1 MEREEIIIN
10 LKLIESVQ
18 KMQKL
23 TTRDVYLNI
32 EFPSLIPECVRR
44 WKRQDGRDATIRKIN
59 EIVNCAIELS
69 KQGDVAIKDYLMKS
83 CVGISNLKETYLVC
97 NQTCAR
103 LDMILD
109 KIHSIEIITNEKVS
123 NLTNEKVTN
132 LTNEKVNL
140 TNEKVTNLINEK
152 INLTN
157 EKVNL
162 TNEKVN
168 LTNEKGTNL
177 TNEKVTNLIN
187 EKITNKK

>member
-32 EFPSLIPECVRR
+32 ESPSLIPECVRR
-44 WKRQDGRDATIRKIN
+44 WKRQDGRDSTIRKIN

-69 KQGDVAIKDYLMKS
+69 KQNDLAIKDYLMKS
-83 CVGISNLKETYLVC
+83 CVGISNLKETYATC

-109 KIHSIEIITNEKVS
+109 KIHSIEIKNNE
-123 NLTNEKVTN
+123 
-132 LTNEKVNL
+132 
-140 TNEKVTNLINEK
+140 
-152 INLTN
+152 
-157 EKVNL
+157 
-162 TNEKVN
+162 
-168 LTNEKGTNL
+168 G
-177 TNEKVTNLIN
+177 
-187 EKITNKK
+187 

>member
-32 EFPSLIPECVRR
+32 ESPSLIPECVRR

-59 EIVNCAIELS
+59 EIVNCAIELA
-69 KQGDVAIKDYLMKS
+69 KQDAPIKDYLLKS
-83 CVGISNLKETYLVC
+83 CVGISNLKETYIAC

-109 KIHSIEIITNEKVS
+109 KIHSIDIIN
-123 NLTNEKVTN
+123 
-132 LTNEKVNL
+132 
-140 TNEKVTNLINEK
+140 NEK
-152 INLTN
+152 IANVSIEKIANVSIEKIANVSN
-157 EKVNL
+157 EKNS
-162 TNEKVN
+162 KC
-168 LTNEKGTNL
+168 K
-177 TNEKVTNLIN
+177 
-187 EKITNKK
+187 